1 MANIMEMK
9 SIRNKPSRNGFDLS
23 FKRNFT
29 AKTGELLPIMCKEVI
44 PGDKFTIDLSS
55 FTRTMPV
62 NTAAYAR
69 VREYYDFYYVP
80 FHLLWN
86 RANEVL
92 SQMDYN
98 QMHATALDQIPAPFA
113 GELPYV
119 TTQQICNY
127 ISAVSTAAEV
137 DIQQNFFSYKRAN
150 LSCKLLE
157 YLNYG
162 NFEGAVANSAA
173 KPRSNVDMNVMYLAA
188 YQKIYCD
195 YFRDEQWEKP
205 SPSTFNFDYM
215 NGSQSMNVQIPAYS
229 ASNGFFAD
237 YNMFDM
243 RYCNWQKDL
252 YHGLLPS
259 AQYGETSVVPL
270 SSSGSSSIT
279 ISNLDGY
286 LASAPDVQPRA
297 FAAQQYLG
305 NPVGGRGSLNLLNA
319 PQQGSNNLTQT
330 STADAFAL
338 NAYYQHVNEGSLS
351 GDVNSGSIQGLS
363 ILALRQY
370 EFLQKWKEIAQAGD
384 QNFAAMTKRIWG
396 VDVSPALSDKCRYL
410 GGISSSLG
418 INEVVNT
425 NLTGDAAQAEIY
437 GKGIGQSRGVI
448 NFNSDGQYGC
458 IMCIYHSVPIVD
470 YTVDYI
476 DPQVLRV
483 NAEDF
488 ANPVFDRVGMQ
499 SVSDI
504 SIMNYVSSDA
514 TGTTTPA
521 IYGYAPRYIDY
532 KTSIDTSVGA
542 FKRDMSHWVV
552 AYGRQDILQTIS
564 ATGITTDGQ
573 PAPSVQADT
582 LNYSFFKVNPN
593 MLDPLFVTQVDS
605 DVSSDQFLV
614 SAFFDIKAVR
624 NLDTDGLPY

>member
-162 NFEGAVANSAA
+162 NYEGAISNSAA
-173 KPRSNVDMNVMYLAA
+173 KPRSNVDMNVLYLAA
-188 YQKIYCD
+188 YQKIYAD

-229 ASNGFFAD
+229 SSNGFYSD

-259 AQYGETSVVPL
+259 AQYGETSVVPISGTSNIFRSESAYPFTTHGNGTTWNQDDQATFPATVDNKDWYFTNQGSDPVASYDQL
-270 SSSGSSSIT
+270 LFYKGSSQIGSPLP
-279 ISNLDGY
+279 LD
-286 LASAPDVQPRA
+286 
-297 FAAQQYLG
+297 LG
-305 NPVGGRGSLNLLNA
+305 G
-319 PQQGSNNLTQT
+319 
-330 STADAFAL
+330 
-338 NAYYQHVNEGSLS
+338 
-351 GDVNSGSIQGLS
+351 IS

-425 NLTGDAAQAEIY
+425 NLTGDSAQAEIY

-448 NFNSDGQYGC
+448 NFDSDGQYGC

-504 SIMNYVSSDA
+504 SIMNYVSKDA

-552 AYGRQDILQTIS
+552 SYNRQDILQTIS
-564 ATGITTDGQ
+564 SVGIVSDGQ
-573 PAPSVQADT
+573 PAPSVQADS

-605 DVSSDQFLV
+605 DVSSDQFLI

>member
-98 QMHATALDQIPAPFA
+98 QMHATAIDQIPAPFA

-127 ISAVSTAAEV
+127 ISAVSTAADV

-162 NFEGAVANSAA
+162 NYEGAISDSAA

-215 NGSQSMNVQIPAYS
+215 NGSQSMNVQIPTYS
-229 ASNGFFAD
+229 SANGFFAD

-259 AQYGETSVVPL
+259 AQYGETSVIP
-270 SSSGSSSIT
+270 
-279 ISNLDGY
+279 
-286 LASAPDVQPRA
+286 
-297 FAAQQYLG
+297 
-305 NPVGGRGSLNLLNA
+305 
-319 PQQGSNNLTQT
+319 
-330 STADAFAL
+330 
-338 NAYYQHVNEGSLS
+338 LS
-351 GDVNSGSIQGLS
+351 GDIGSIFRSESSYPFTSRDNGTSWNQDDKARFPATINNRAWRYTNGQTVDYNSSDQLLFYKSNQKIDSPVPVDFGGIS

-448 NFNSDGQYGC
+448 KFDSDGQYGC

-514 TGTTTPA
+514 TGATTPA

-552 AYGRQDILQTIS
+552 SYGRQDILQTIS
-564 ATGITTDGQ
+564 AAGIVTDGQ

>member
-98 QMHATALDQIPAPFA
+98 QMHATAIDQIPAPFA

-127 ISAVSTAAEV
+127 ISAVSTAADV

-162 NFEGAVANSAA
+162 NYEGAISDSAA

-215 NGSQSMNVQIPAYS
+215 NGSQSMNVQIPSYS

-270 SSSGSSSIT
+270 T
-279 ISNLDGY
+279 ISPTIY
-286 LASAPDVQPRA
+286 AAPAGVPFVPDPSKGTTWHQTDNATFPATTDNSDWSYSNTESFKNA
-297 FAAQQYLG
+297 FVAA
-305 NPVGGRGSLNLLNA
+305 NA
-319 PQQGSNNLTQT
+319 EKIANQVPI
-330 STADAFAL
+330 
-338 NAYYQHVNEGSLS
+338 
-351 GDVNSGSIQGLS
+351 NSSLS

-425 NLTGDAAQAEIY
+425 NLSGDAAQAEIY

-514 TGTTTPA
+514 TGATTPA

-552 AYGRQDILQTIS
+552 SYGRQDILQTIS
-564 ATGITTDGQ
+564 AAGIVTDGQ